1 MKSNEERLQDLLAYV
16 DSLTRVHPSEIPGI
30 DLYMDQVTT
39 FMDSHLNTSKW
50 LGEDKILTKTM
61 INNYAKNNLLP
72 PPVKKRYS
80 KNHLLMLILI
90 YYFKNVISFRDIE
103 QLFSPISEHHFSH
116 GSSPELE
123 ELHNEI
129 FSLEKG
135 QTPLESAVV
144 YERLSLP
151 ENSGLVC
158 GAQLGMTGG
167 AASRLFFAEA
177 MEYNRPMRSFLL
189 VELDRSAIRNQIALL
204 RTDDMLSLSI
214 RGADRELAGISF
226 TARAAE
232 ADYTNRSV

>member
-61 INNYAKNNLLP
+61 I
-72 PPVKKRYS
+72 KKRYS

-123 ELHNEI
+123 ELYNEI

-135 QTPLESAVV
+135 QRK
-144 YERLSLP
+144 RLQ
-151 ENSGLVC
+151 EDVM
-158 GAQLGMTGG
+158 AKFD
-167 AASRLFFAEA
+167 AASQTFKDYDCE
-177 MEYNRPMRSFLL
+177 
-189 VELDRSAIRNQIALL
+189 
-204 RTDDMLSLSI
+204 
-214 RGADRELAGISF
+214 DREYLQLFAFISELAFDVYLKKQMIEIL
-226 TARAAE
+226 AE
-232 ADYTNRSV
+232 QLRQETPVNPKKKK

>member
-123 ELHNEI
+123 ELYNEI

-135 QTPLESAVV
+135 SASACRKTSWQNLTPPARHSRTMTVKTASIYSCSPLSVSW
-144 YERLSLP
+144 RL
-151 ENSGLVC
+151 
-158 GAQLGMTGG
+158 M
-167 AASRLFFAEA
+167 
-177 MEYNRPMRSFLL
+177 
-189 VELDRSAIRNQIALL
+189 
-204 RTDDMLSLSI
+204 SI
-214 RGADRELAGISF
+214 
-226 TARAAE
+226 
-232 ADYTNRSV
+232 

>member
-1 MKSNEERLQDLLAYV
+1 MTIDSENILNSILSSLERIDYIKP
-16 DSLTRVHPSEIPGI
+16 TEIPNI

-39 FMDSHLNTSKW
+39 FMDNRLKNAARNP
-50 LGEDKILTKTM
+50 EVDKILTKTM

-123 ELHNEI
+123 ELYNEI

-135 QTPLESAVV
+135 QRK
-144 YERLSLP
+144 RLQ
-151 ENSGLVC
+151 EDVM
-158 GAQLGMTGG
+158 AKFD
-167 AASRLFFAEA
+167 AASQTFKDYDCE
-177 MEYNRPMRSFLL
+177 
-189 VELDRSAIRNQIALL
+189 
-204 RTDDMLSLSI
+204 
-214 RGADRELAGISF
+214 DREYLQLFAFISELAFDVYLKKQMIEIL
-226 TARAAE
+226 AE
-232 ADYTNRSV
+232 QLRQETPVNPKKKK